1 MIIKE
6 GSILNIIDGLDDN
19 NLIIEKIVAQEDI
32 RIENNGEGYTFLLRY
47 EGHDRNCI
55 FEADKIVK
63 KENEFIVKG
72 YFKDAILVIRD
83 RNKSSMHESYL
94 DFD

>member
-6 GSILNIIDGLDDN
+6 GSIINVVEGVDDSN
-19 NLIIEKIVAQEDI
+19 PIIEKIVAQEDI
-32 RIENNGEGYTFLLRY
+32 RIEGNGNGYTFLLRY
-47 EGHDRNCI
+47 EGHDRNSI
-55 FEADKIVK
+55 FEADKIIE

-83 RNKSSMHESYL
+83 RNEASMHESYL